1 MIATGGL
8 LLPDMALRAED
19 KSSKAAGKIIGI
31 QIYTVRKKINK
42 DLESTLKK
50 VAETGYKNIEAYGYQ
65 NRQILGKTPQEFR
78 KLVEGLGMK
87 MPSSHTVTELTSEES
102 KGSLLDSWKVTVE
115 DMYTAGAQYLVYAF
129 LQPSERTCPD
139 DYKRLAEQFNRF
151 GEISNDAGIRFG
163 YHNHDFEFIE
173 LQGLKGYD
181 LLMDLTEPRLVM
193 FEPDLYWM
201 TKAGIDPLTYFN
213 KYPGRFELWHIKDM
227 EDSESR
233 TFTEVGS
240 GTVDFKRIFT
250 GRETAGMKLFF
261 VEQDLSKIDE
271 FESIKMSFDYLNK
284 AEFV

>member
-1 MIATGGL
+1 
-8 LLPDMALRAED
+8 
-19 KSSKAAGKIIGI
+19 
-31 QIYTVRKKINK
+31 
-42 DLESTLKK
+42 
-50 VAETGYKNIEAYGYQ
+50 
-65 NRQILGKTPQEFR
+65 
-78 KLVEGLGMK
+78 
-87 MPSSHTVTELTSEES
+87 
-102 KGSLLDSWKVTVE
+102 
-115 DMYTAGAQYLVYAF
+115 
-129 LQPSERTCPD
+129 
-139 DYKRLAEQFNRF
+139 
-151 GEISNDAGIRFG
+151 
-163 YHNHDFEFIE
+163 
-173 LQGLKGYD
+173 
-181 LLMDLTEPRLVM
+181 
-193 FEPDLYWM
+193 M